1 MSEEEIVR
9 GICSGS
15 HHLHGALRA
24 WVTGPLGARMQRFF
38 ISHGVAAPDAEDV
51 LQDTIVNVVTKAH
64 TFRADGEA
72 RSWVWAIARN
82 CMSDHFRRSD
92 GYQSKPQSPDS
103 VTSSRATAANDA
115 VVSIENGVP
124 VTRLPYVEQPS
135 NRVEGKASPRPV
147 HLDDEQWRAV
157 EETVAGPTHA
167 QEVDSVDECVSR
179 GIEAFSAQMPERGW
193 ALAMQMDGASVSEIA
208 AQLGRTVAAAKE
220 YLSQCRRHL
229 QPFIANCRE
238 LLSP

>member
-15 HHLHGALRA
+15 HHRHGALRA

-38 ISHGVAAPDAEDV
+38 ISHGVA
-51 LQDTIVNVVTKAH
+51 
-64 TFRADGEA
+64 
-72 RSWVWAIARN
+72 
-82 CMSDHFRRSD
+82 
-92 GYQSKPQSPDS
+92 
-103 VTSSRATAANDA
+103 
-115 VVSIENGVP
+115 
-124 VTRLPYVEQPS
+124 QPS